1 MKIKFEKG
9 DFVLLDFSYSERQNF
24 FIHSKVIGKSQ
35 NSYFFEVDRKTFLML
50 EDRWHYHA
58 EWESVEENKLLNGC
72 PYDRETLEEEIK
84 NTSWEELEISD
95 LVDYQVELD
104 EVALLDFLCDE
115 LSSTI
120 LSISQ
125 ELNS

>member
-1 MKIKFEKG
+1 MKIKFKKG
-9 DFVLLDFSYSERQNF
+9 DTVLLDFSYSKRQNF
-24 FIHSKVIGKSQ
+24 LIYGKVIGKSQ

-50 EDRWHYHA
+50 EDRWHCHA

-72 PYDRETLEEEIK
+72 PYDKETLEEEIS
-84 NTSWEELEISD
+84 NGSWDKLKTSD
-95 LVDYQVELD
+95 LVDFQVEIN

-115 LSSTI
+115 LLSTI